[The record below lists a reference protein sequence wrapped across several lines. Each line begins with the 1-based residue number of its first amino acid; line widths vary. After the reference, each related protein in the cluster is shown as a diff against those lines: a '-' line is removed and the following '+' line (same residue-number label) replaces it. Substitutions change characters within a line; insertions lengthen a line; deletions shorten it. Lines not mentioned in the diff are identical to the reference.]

1 MLNPIDPVPAAA
13 NWRRPCRRAAL
24 YALALPLLACET
36 VHGPTSFTL
45 TPEEVERRIEADLGG
60 IFEVFRGTE
69 PRRPEVTLMPVSG
82 RLQLG
87 WNVTLPG
94 AGAQNPGLFGQ
105 NGVSVGVA
113 VSGRPELNEAGNT
126 VVLRDMRL
134 EDVRVS
140 GVTRL
145 LGFGLGQLTDRKGAN
160 FSDIPLFTL
169 PPGQLRRFEVA
180 YEATRVE
187 VTYRGLRI
195 SIAPR

>member
-1 MLNPIDPVPAAA
+1 MLNLLVPVPAAA
-13 NWRRPCRRAAL
+13 NWRRGCRRAAL
-24 YALALPLLACET
+24 FALALPLLACET

-45 TPEEVERRIEADLGG
+45 TPEDVERRIEADLGG
-60 IFEVFRGTE
+60 LFEVFRGAE
-69 PRRPEVTLMPVSG
+69 PRRPQVTLMPISG
-82 RLQLG
+82 RLQLD

-94 AGAQNPGLFGQ
+94 AGAQSPGLFGQ

-113 VSGRPELNEAGNT
+113 VSGRPDLNEAGNAI
-126 VVLRDMRL
+126 VLRDMRL

-140 GVTRL
+140 GVPRL
-145 LGFGLGQLTDRKGAN
+145 LGFGLGQLTDRKGEG
-160 FSDIPLFTL
+160 FPDIPLFAL

-195 SIAPR
+195 GIAPR

>member
-60 IFEVFRGTE
+60 IFEVFRGAE

-87 WNVTLPG
+87 WTVTL
-94 AGAQNPGLFGQ
+94 
-105 NGVSVGVA
+105 
-113 VSGRPELNEAGNT
+113 
-126 VVLRDMRL
+126 
-134 EDVRVS
+134 
-140 GVTRL
+140 
-145 LGFGLGQLTDRKGAN
+145 
-160 FSDIPLFTL
+160 
-169 PPGQLRRFEVA
+169 
-180 YEATRVE
+180 
-187 VTYRGLRI
+187 
-195 SIAPR
+195 